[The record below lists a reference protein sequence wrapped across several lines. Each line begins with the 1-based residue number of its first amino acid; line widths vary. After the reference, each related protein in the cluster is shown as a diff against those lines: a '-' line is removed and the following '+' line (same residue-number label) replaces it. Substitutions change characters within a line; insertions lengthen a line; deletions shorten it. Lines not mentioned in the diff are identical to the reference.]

1 MTTKPK
7 CDARYHPS
15 TIAAVLRMF
24 IASGSA
30 NGDEPMREW
39 LLDRAEMFAAAPAL
53 LEACRA
59 GENFTRR
66 FAAIQQAIGVNT
78 APVESALGKL
88 RAAIVL
94 ATEGGDGYAAATQ

>member
-1 MTTKPK
+1 MTKSK

-59 GENFTRR
+59 IANETTSGRKVG
-66 FAAIQQAIGVNT
+66 A
-78 APVESALGKL
+78 KL
-88 RAAIVL
+88 DRINRLARDVIAL
-94 ATEGGDGYAAATQ
+94 ATEVGDGYAAATQ